1 MGKWSLRKG
10 GSTVSESCG
19 SCSAATGTCTPESCS
34 SEPKLTDAQKAS
46 HIDKVI
52 AIMSG
57 KGGVGKSSVTSML
70 AVSLMRQGYK
80 VGILDAD
87 ITGPSIPKIFGLNE
101 RAGVSQAG
109 ILASK
114 SRDGIKIMSLNLMIE
129 TEDDPVILR
138 GPLITQI
145 VNQFYTDVI
154 WGDLDY
160 LLIDLPPGTGDVA
173 ITVFQSLP
181 VNGVVMV
188 TGPQSLA
195 NMVVRKAIKM
205 TRHYEPP
212 IYGLIENMAYV
223 QCPGCEK
230 RIEIFGKPQGE
241 AEAKRNDIPFL
252 GELPIDPA
260 LAELSDAG
268 KVEDYQSPAFDQVA
282 KRLAE
287 QIRTNTG
294 KNKPA

>member
-1 MGKWSLRKG
+1 M
-10 GSTVSESCG
+10 SEACN
-19 SCSAATGTCTPESCS
+19 SCSAAGTCTTDSCS
-34 SEPKLTDAQKAS
+34 NEPKLTDAQKAS

-52 AIMSG
+52 AVMSG

-87 ITGPSIPKIFGLNE
+87 ITGPSIPKIFGITGK
-101 RAGVSQAG
+101 AGVSQAG

-114 SRDGIKIMSLNLMIE
+114 SRGGIKVMSLNLMIE

-145 VNQFYTDVI
+145 VNQFYTEVI

-160 LLIDLPPGTGDVA
+160 LLIDMPPGTGDVP

-181 VNGVVMV
+181 IDGVVMV
-188 TGPQSLA
+188 TSPQALA

-205 TRHYEPP
+205 VRNYKPP
-212 IYGLIENMAYV
+212 IYGLVENMAYV
-223 QCPGCEK
+223 QCPDCNNK
-230 RIEIFGKPQGE
+230 RIEVFGKPKGE
-241 AEAKRNDIPFL
+241 EEAKRVSLPFL
-252 GELPIDPA
+252 GELPLDPA

-268 KVEDYQSPAFDQVA
+268 KVEDYQSPAFDQIA

-287 QIRTNTG
+287 QIRTHSQNL
-294 KNKPA
+294 A

>member
-1 MGKWSLRKG
+1 M
-10 GSTVSESCG
+10 SESCN
-19 SCSAATGTCTPESCS
+19 SCSAAGTCTTDSCS
-34 SEPKLTDAQKAS
+34 SEPEISEAQKAN
-46 HIDKVI
+46 HVGKVI
-52 AIMSG
+52 AVMSG

-87 ITGPSIPKIFGLNE
+87 ITGPSIPKIFGVTG
-101 RAGVSQAG
+101 RASVSNG
-109 ILASK
+109 CILPSK
-114 SRDGIKIMSLNLMIE
+114 SRDGVKLMSLNLMIE

-145 VNQFYTDVI
+145 VNQFWTEVI
-154 WGDLDY
+154 WGELDY
-160 LLIDLPPGTGDVA
+160 LLIDLPPGTGDVP

-181 VNGVVMV
+181 IDGVVMV
-188 TGPQSLA
+188 TSPQALA

-205 TRHYEPP
+205 VRKYEPH

-223 QCPGCEK
+223 QCPDCTK
-230 RIEIFGKPQGE
+230 RIEIFGKPKGDE
-241 AEAKRNDIPFL
+241 EAKRNSIPYL
-252 GELPIDPA
+252 GELAIDPL

-268 KVEDYQSPAFDQVA
+268 KIEDYQSPAFDQIA

-287 QIRTNTG
+287 QIKINSD
-294 KNKPA
+294 KQA

>member
-1 MGKWSLRKG
+1 
-10 GSTVSESCG
+10 VSEACN
-19 SCSAATGTCTPESCS
+19 SCSAAGSCTTDSCS
-34 SEPKLTDAQKAS
+34 SQPKLTEAQKAT

-52 AIMSG
+52 AVMSG

-87 ITGPSIPKIFGLNE
+87 ITGPSIPRMFGVTGK
-101 RAGVSQAG
+101 AGMSKTG
-109 ILASK
+109 IIAPQSHN
-114 SRDGIKIMSLNLMIE
+114 GIKVMSLNLMIE

-145 VNQFYTDVI
+145 VNQFYTEVV

-160 LLIDLPPGTGDVA
+160 LLIDLPPGTGDVP

-181 VNGVVMV
+181 IDGVVMV
-188 TGPQSLA
+188 TSPQSLA

-205 TRHYEPP
+205 ARNYKPP

-223 QCPGCEK
+223 QCTDCNH
-230 RIEIFGKPQGE
+230 RIEVFGKPKGKEE
-241 AEAKRNDIPFL
+241 ADRTSIPFL
-252 GELPIDPA
+252 GELPLDPV
-260 LAELSDAG
+260 LAELADAG
-268 KVEDYQSPAFDQVA
+268 RIEDYQSEGFDQIA
-282 KRLAE
+282 KHLAE
-287 QIRTNTG
+287 EIR
-294 KNKPA
+294 KNSGEKLA

>member
-1 MGKWSLRKG
+1 M
-10 GSTVSESCG
+10 SESCS

-46 HIDKVI
+46 HIDKII
-52 AIMSG
+52 AVMSG

-87 ITGPSIPKIFGLNE
+87 ITGPSIPKIFGVSG

-188 TGPQSLA
+188 TSPQSLA

-230 RIEIFGKPQGE
+230 RIEIFGKPKGE
-241 AEAKRNDIPFL
+241 AEAKRNSIPFL

-282 KRLAE
+282 KLLAE

-294 KNKPA
+294 KNNLA

>member
-1 MGKWSLRKG
+1 
-10 GSTVSESCG
+10 VSEACN
-19 SCSAATGTCTPESCS
+19 SCSAAGSCTTDSCS
-34 SEPKLTDAQKAS
+34 SQPKLTEAQKAT

-52 AIMSG
+52 AVMSG

-87 ITGPSIPKIFGLNE
+87 ITGPSIPRMFGVTGK
-101 RAGVSQAG
+101 AGMSKTG
-109 ILASK
+109 ILAPQSHN
-114 SRDGIKIMSLNLMIE
+114 GIKVMSLNLMIE

-145 VNQFYTDVI
+145 VNQFYTEVV

-160 LLIDLPPGTGDVA
+160 LLIDLPPGTGDVP

-181 VNGVVMV
+181 IDGVVMV
-188 TGPQSLA
+188 TSPQSLA

-205 TRHYEPP
+205 ARNYKPP

-223 QCPGCEK
+223 QCTDCNH
-230 RIEIFGKPQGE
+230 RIEVFGKPKGKEE
-241 AEAKRNDIPFL
+241 ADRTSIPFL
-252 GELPIDPA
+252 GELPLDPV
-260 LAELSDAG
+260 LAELADAG
-268 KVEDYQSPAFDQVA
+268 RIEDYQSEGFDQIA
-282 KRLAE
+282 KHLAE
-287 QIRTNTG
+287 EIR
-294 KNKPA
+294 KNSGEKLA